1 MYRFQALLV
10 PLGMILLLFTGLP
23 LGAGKYNAVLDIGDP
38 APVWKDLPGVD
49 GKIHSLS
56 DLKDKELVVVVFHSC
71 SCDVAEEYEDRI
83 KAYTRKYGGKD
94 GRVAV
99 VAINVSKDEE
109 DRLPAMT
116 KRAKEHAF
124 NFPYLFDESQTIA
137 RKFGALWTPE
147 FFILNRE
154 REVVYMGGLDD
165 RSAIR
170 FVKHRYLEEATA
182 ALLSGKQP
190 EVQETPAIGCRI
202 NLERKR
208 RKR

>member
-1 MYRFQALLV
+1 MFRFPALLFS
-10 PLGMILLLFTGLP
+10 LGIIFFTGP
-23 LGAGKYNAVLDIGDP
+23 LLQAGKYNAVLDIGDP
-38 APVWKDLPGVD
+38 APAWNDLPGVD
-49 GKIHSLS
+49 GKTHSLS
-56 DLKDKELVVVVFHSC
+56 DLKDKEFVVVVFHSC
-71 SCDVAEEYEDRI
+71 SCDVAEEYEGRI
-83 KAYTRKYGGKD
+83 KAYARKYGGNE

-109 DRLPAMT
+109 DRLPAMK

-124 NFPYLFDESQTIA
+124 NFSYLFDESQKTA
-137 RKFGALWTPE
+137 REFGALWTPE
-147 FFILNRE
+147 FFVLNRE